1 MTQVL
6 ASSVLA
12 NGLRT
17 EFTNTYMD
25 TRRASDARLSLV
37 MSDISATNRTHDFAY
52 FNAAGHIEF
61 WRRGDAIPSE
71 AFDSTTFPATVHNWG
86 KRVEWHRD
94 DRQDDQTQSL
104 EQMARQIGR
113 SAGLVRERMFFDL
126 LTGTASFL
134 PSIPNAPDGVGF
146 FSTTDG
152 ASAARFGITSGNLLT
167 GSGVASVSAV
177 RADYYAAYEQFKQ
190 FQDGKGQPLF
200 TDDIVDS
207 GMVVI
212 HSAADTEVMEE
223 TFVQRR
229 QGIVE
234 GTDAGTTPTNL
245 VQDASR
251 DVTLWGTSRLA
262 TGDWYVFLKGAP
274 VMPTFFLDR
283 QGIVESQALEGDN
296 NSDMVRD
303 TKTEYVQWDMR
314 AGAGIA
320 LPYGAIKVNN

>member
-1 MTQVL
+1 
-6 ASSVLA
+6 
-12 NGLRT
+12 
-17 EFTNTYMD
+17 MD
-25 TRRASDARLSLV
+25 TRRASDARLNLV

-104 EQMARQIGR
+104 MQMAAQLGR
-113 SAGLVRERMFFDL
+113 STGLVRERMFFDL

-146 FSTTDG
+146 FSATDG
-152 ASAARFGITSGNLLT
+152 ASAARFGVTGGNLLT
-167 GSGVASVSAV
+167 GSGVTSLSAV

-207 GMVVI
+207 GMVII
-212 HSAADTEVMEE
+212 HSAADTEVFEE
-223 TFVQRR
+223 AFIQRR
-229 QGIVE
+229 QGILLDN
-234 GTDAGTTPTNL
+234 GTDPATGSTPSNL

-251 DVTLWGTSRLA
+251 NVTLWGTSRLA
-262 TGDWYVFLKGAP
+262 TGDWYAFLRGAP

-283 QGIVESQALEGDN
+283 QGVIESQALEGDN

-303 TKTEYVQWDMR
+303 TKTEYTQWDLR

-320 LPYGAIKVNN
+320 LPYGAIKIDN